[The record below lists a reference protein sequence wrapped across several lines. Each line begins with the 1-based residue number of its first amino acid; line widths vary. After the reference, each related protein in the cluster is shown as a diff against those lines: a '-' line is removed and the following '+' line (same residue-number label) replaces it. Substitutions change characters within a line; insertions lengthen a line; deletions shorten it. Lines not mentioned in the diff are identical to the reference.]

1 MRGGPVRI
9 ALYALLVLVF
19 LLLLP
24 SDPAVASPYDPPI
37 IDGDHFDRYR
47 PEFPRQLNAPPNVG
61 IDAPGHGR
69 EYILGDGIVMIFSIV
84 DTDDSEWLLKWEV
97 SGLTNGY
104 EKDIPWIYVDTGY
117 TYTLNGVPVGE
128 YHLTVYARDTEYQA
142 ATSVEFMVVTEYT
155 EPVSAEGSPWW
166 YWACCITTF
175 IIIVPISYYLVKRRQ
190 ASVERTRAAR
200 IRPTAGGSLTT
211 SPPPRTSYP
220 QVYQRPP
227 LPPPLPKQVPPTTP
241 APYPMGSMRAEPTPA
256 YAPRGIEPPP
266 PPPPPPPQP
275 QPPPQPPPPPPPQP
289 HVPTPAVVEDWR
301 VGSVEEFV
309 ELIEELPEGFPEP
322 LWGIDWWTLGRE
334 AVSTS
339 ELRNDGLPVC
349 TVNGKQF
356 HADKRDMDTFMQ
368 EV

>member
-19 LLLLP
+19 LLLPP
-24 SDPAVASPYDPPI
+24 SDPAVASSYDPPI
-37 IDGDHFDRYR
+37 IDADDLDQDR
-47 PEFPRQLNAPPNVG
+47 PEFPRQLNAPPNVR
-61 IDAPGHGR
+61 IDNPDHGQ
-69 EYILGDGIVMIFSIV
+69 EYLVGDGIVMVFSIV

-117 TYTLNGVPVGE
+117 TYTLSGVPVGE
-128 YHLTVYARDTEYQA
+128 YHLTVYARDMEYQA
-142 ATSVEFMVVTEYT
+142 AASVEFMVVSEYT
-155 EPVSAEGSPWW
+155 ELVSEGSPWW

-175 IIIVPISYYLVKRRQ
+175 IVIVPISYYLVKRRQ
-190 ASVERTRAAR
+190 AGVERTRAAR

-241 APYPMGSMRAEPTPA
+241 APYPMGSGKAEPPPA
-256 YAPRGIEPPP
+256 YAPRGIEQPPP
-266 PPPPPPPQP
+266 
-275 QPPPQPPPPPPPQP
+275 PPPQPPPPPPPP
-289 HVPTPAVVEDWR
+289 PRAPTPAAVEDWR

-309 ELIEELPEGFPEP
+309 ELIEDLPEGFPEP

-334 AVSTS
+334 AVRTA
-339 ELRNDGLPVC
+339 ELRSDGLPVC